1 MEPTIFANV
10 KDEMIIAKEEIFG
23 SVMQILK
30 YDDLEEVFER
40 ANRTSY
46 GLAAGI
52 VTKSVDKALKW
63 SERL

>member
-1 MEPTIFANV
+1 
-10 KDEMIIAKEEIFG
+10 
-23 SVMQILK
+23 LK

-40 ANRTSY
+40 ANRTNY

-63 SERL
+63 AEKL

>member
-1 MEPTIFANV
+1 VEPTIFANV